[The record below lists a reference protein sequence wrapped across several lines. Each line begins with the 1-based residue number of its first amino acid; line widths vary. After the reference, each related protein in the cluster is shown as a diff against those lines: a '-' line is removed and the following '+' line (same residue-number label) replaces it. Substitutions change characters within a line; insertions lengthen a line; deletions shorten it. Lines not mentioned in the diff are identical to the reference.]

1 MILDKKEMTEED
13 VKLHFIT
20 PAIQNKW
27 GLERI
32 TMETKIT
39 DGRISL
45 KGNLAIREKPKKA
58 DYVLYLNKDKPIAIV
73 EAKDNNHTVSYGLQ
87 QAMTYAQMMDI
98 PFAYSSNGDGFQEH
112 DFLTGKE
119 RLLSLDEFPSPDEL
133 ISRWESDSNGG
144 EGVSPDEMKIV
155 EQPYYSSQNTY
166 DPRYYQ
172 RNAINRTVEAIA
184 KGQDRILLVMATGTG
199 KTYTAFQIVYRLI
212 KSGLKKKVLYLA
224 DRNILVDQSIQQDFS
239 PLEKTIHKINFTK
252 DDPVTITSHEVYFS
266 LYQQL
271 VGNDDIEEETS
282 DDETAER
289 FAKLFSKDFFDLV
302 IVDECHRG
310 SAKKDSNWRRILE
323 YFSSATQIGMT
334 ATPKETKY
342 ISNIDYFGEPI
353 YTYSLKE
360 GIEDGFL
367 APFKVINIKTNIGE
381 GWRPCKGQLDKYGN
395 EIEDRIYTNSDF
407 DYNIVI
413 EDRIYEVANEIT
425 KYLKS
430 TDRMQKTIVFC
441 ANEEHA
447 ENMRVAL
454 NNLNAD
460 MCKENPDYVVRITG
474 SDAYGKSKLDYFI
487 SVSSSYPVIATT
499 SKLLSTG
506 ADCKMTKLIVLDE
519 MISSMTEFKQIIG
532 RGTRLREKEGKNHF
546 VVMDFRNVSRLFSDP
561 DWDGPIEM
569 VDGYDQNAKPESKGN
584 DENGSG
590 NGNEPGGDKKKQKP
604 IVDANGCKVDILGKT
619 VAVYDANGK
628 LLRQESIVDYTKS
641 NILGTYASLDNFIR
655 QWTSEQKKEVINELL
670 KEQGIDLNQMKEEQN
685 MTDVDDFDFIC
696 HVAFDKK
703 PLTRRERAN
712 NVKKRDF
719 LSKYSGVAK
728 EVLEALL
735 DKYMNTGIYEI
746 EKTEILQLDPF
757 KKFGKP
763 AKIATY
769 FGGKEGYLNAVKEL
783 EKEIYEV
790 G

>member
-20 PAIQNKW
+20 PAIQTKW
-27 GLERI
+27 GLDRI

-39 DGRISL
+39 DGRINL
-45 KGNLAIREKPKKA
+45 KGNLTTREKPKKA

-184 KGQDRILLVMATGTG
+184 KGQERILLVMATGTG
-199 KTYTAFQIVYRLI
+199 KTYTAFQIVYRLL

-271 VGNDDIEEETS
+271 VGNDDNEEETS

-310 SAKKDSNWRRILE
+310 SAKKDSNWRKILE

-342 ISNIDYFGEPI
+342 ISNIDYFGEPV

-487 SVSSSYPVIATT
+487 SVSSPYPVIATT

-569 VDGYDQNAKPESKGN
+569 VDGYDPNAKPETKGN
-584 DENGSG
+584 DNDGSG

-719 LSKYSGVAK
+719 LSKYSGVAR

-735 DKYMNTGIYEI
+735 DKYMNTGVYEI